1 VADRVAEA
9 MQDLYAVGP
18 DEFMATRSRLVA
30 EAKAA
35 SDTAAAT
42 EIGRLRKPSLAAW
55 AVNLTAREA
64 EDVVA
69 DLVDL
74 GERMRS
80 AQSRLDAA
88 ALTGM
93 RKERDATVEVYV
105 RAATRAV
112 SDAGRSLSAA
122 AQQEVRATAIAALAD
137 EQASA
142 AVTSGQLTRSLSYS
156 GFGEVDLA
164 EALARTTGGAILT
177 VVPGGRGSGPAGRSG
192 GGRKAAGSGAS
203 GRSAAG
209 QGRGPEGDGDDATAG
224 AEHAVGTEGA
234 RDDAA
239 DLRAEREAE
248 LAEAERRLADAERAV
263 TAAREKAEETRE
275 RLAVVE
281 RQLAKARE
289 ADERALEGVTDA
301 VRERKRAQ
309 AARDDARQALAAP
322 D

>member
-1 VADRVAEA
+1 MADRVAEA

-30 EAKAA
+30 DARAA
-35 SDTAAAT
+35 SDKAAAA

-112 SDAGRSLSAA
+112 SDAGRSLSPA

-137 EQASA
+137 EKASA

-177 VVPGGRGSGPAGRSG
+177 VVPGGRGSRPDGRPGAGRRPRDG
-192 GGRKAAGSGAS
+192 EGEAGA
-203 GRSAAG
+203 
-209 QGRGPEGDGDDATAG
+209 AG
-224 AEHAVGTEGA
+224 AEGAGDGTGDEDADAVGDGT
-234 RDDAA
+234 RDDDA
-239 DLRAEREAE
+239 DPRAEREAE
-248 LAEAERRLADAERAV
+248 LAEAERRLADAESAV
-263 TAAREKAEETRE
+263 AAARERAEETRE

-289 ADERALEGVTDA
+289 ADERALEAVTDA
-301 VRERKRAQ
+301 VRERKQAQ
-309 AARDDARQALAAP
+309 AARDEARQALA

>member
-1 VADRVAEA
+1 MADRVAEA

-30 EAKAA
+30 DAKAA
-35 SDTAAAT
+35 SDKEAAT

-112 SDAGRSLSAA
+112 SDAGRSLSPA

-177 VVPGGRGSGPAGRSG
+177 VVPGGRGPGPAGRSG
-192 GGRKAAGSGAS
+192 GGGKAAADE
-203 GRSAAG
+203 AG
-209 QGRGPEGDGDDATAG
+209 DEPVGDEPGHEPAGDEVAG
-224 AEHAVGTEGA
+224 DEVAE
-234 RDDAA
+234 R
-239 DLRAEREAE
+239 RAEREAE

-263 TAAREKAEETRE
+263 AAARERAEETRE

-289 ADERALEGVTDA
+289 ADERALEAVTDA
-301 VRERKRAQ
+301 VRDRKQAQ
-309 AARDDARQALAAP
+309 AARDEARKALGQP

>member
-1 VADRVAEA
+1 MFENS
-9 MQDLYAVGP
+9 Q
-18 DEFMATRSRLVA
+18 
-30 EAKAA
+30 
-35 SDTAAAT
+35 
-42 EIGRLRKPSLAAW
+42 
-55 AVNLTAREA
+55 
-64 EDVVA
+64 DVVA

-112 SDAGRSLSAA
+112 SDAGRSLSPA

-177 VVPGGRGSGPAGRSG
+177 VVPGGRGPGPAGRSG
-192 GGRKAAGSGAS
+192 GARKAAGDE
-203 GRSAAG
+203 AG
-209 QGRGPEGDGDDATAG
+209 DEPVGDEPGHEPAGDEV
-224 AEHAVGTEGA
+224 AE
-234 RDDAA
+234 R
-239 DLRAEREAE
+239 RAEREAQ

-263 TAAREKAEETRE
+263 AAARERAEETRE

-289 ADERALEGVTDA
+289 ADERALEAVTDA
-301 VRERKRAQ
+301 VRDRKQAQ
-309 AARDDARQALAAP
+309 AARDEARKALGQP